1 MNVLLKYCFSKTLM
15 VLSRIAVVSEKNIF
29 QTTHV
34 AKKKTKF
41 RKKKNKIQNKKK
53 TTCYSWYSVLSA
65 AGFLRC
71 NFIVFHVKAISEKI
85 TLPSANKF
93 NNQKSYYDGYEVL
106 QSCRHF
112 YLARLSHSG
121 SSVLGLIVE
130 SSVLLTILCTR
141 WCRTCDCV

>member
-34 AKKKTKF
+34 PKKK
-41 RKKKNKIQNKKK
+41 RQNSELKK

>member
-34 AKKKTKF
+34 AKKKTTKF
-41 RKKKNKIQNKKK
+41 RIKKNNLLQ
-53 TTCYSWYSVLSA
+53 LSA